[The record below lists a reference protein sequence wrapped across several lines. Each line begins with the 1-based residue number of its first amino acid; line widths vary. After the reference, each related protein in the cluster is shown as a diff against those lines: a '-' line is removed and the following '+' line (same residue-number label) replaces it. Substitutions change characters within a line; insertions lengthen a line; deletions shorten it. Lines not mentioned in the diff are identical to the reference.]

1 MKKFTKLCGMVLAVG
16 LCVAVTACGKQQDSQ
31 ENAEYPTIGTQA
43 EGAFDILLKNN
54 IGQDITALSVKLDTE
69 QQYPENMLATD
80 FVLKNGETAQWFY
93 MPQEAETA
101 PENETEFLLNPL
113 YQVQVTAADA
123 SVYEISSFGFE
134 DIEKEAELCLEDDV
148 LFIQYTSKESGS
160 IVSTKEQEQA
170 AKAQKAEMEK
180 EEAERIAAEQA
191 EAERIAAEK
200 TEAEKAAAHAV
211 QKEKMEKA
219 AAQKV
224 QAQQP
229 VPQQPAPTQVPVEEI
244 PQQSTEGCLTEG
256 GGPVFND

>member
-1 MKKFTKLCGMVLAVG
+1 MKKFTKLVGVVLAVG

-31 ENAEYPTIGTQA
+31 ENATYPTIGTKA

-69 QQYPENMLATD
+69 EQYPENMLASD
-80 FVLKNGETAQWFY
+80 FILKNGETAQWFY
-93 MPQEAETA
+93 MPTETEPVQES
-101 PENETEFLLNPL
+101 ETEFLLNPL
-113 YQVQVTAADA
+113 YQVQVTAADN

-134 DIEKEAELCLEDDV
+134 DIDKEAELCLEDDV

-160 IVSTKEQEQA
+160 VVSTKEQEQA

-180 EEAERIAAEQA
+180 AEAERVAAEQA

-200 TEAEKAAAHAV
+200 AEAEKAAA

-219 AAQKV
+219 AAQKA
-224 QAQQP
+224 QPQQP
-229 VPQQPAPTQVPVEEI
+229 VSQQPAPKQTPVEEI